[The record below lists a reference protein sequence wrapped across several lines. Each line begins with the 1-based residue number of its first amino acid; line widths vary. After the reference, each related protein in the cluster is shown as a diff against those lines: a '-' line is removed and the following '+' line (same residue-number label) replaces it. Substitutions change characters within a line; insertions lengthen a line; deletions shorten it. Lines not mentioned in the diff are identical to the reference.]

1 MTHVR
6 GRLAA
11 VSVAASAGAGAWVG
25 FSIGVVVGAL
35 LGALVA
41 WFAGAVLAWQRE
53 LAITLGVTRTLLP
66 FGDQIP
72 ALRWIDAHW
81 LIVIPVVAIG
91 FAIVAAIVGAF
102 IGALLASAYNRSPR
116 HAAVVVELPE
126 SSEEVEDYAAPM
138 PSSDS
143 ELPVPAAIIFDLD
156 GTLVDTVETRIHAW
170 LAVFEE
176 ERIRADRLDVAGLIG
191 ADGRRVARDIAARAG
206 KQLDDDRAE
215 AIDRRSGEIYE
226 QLNRDPQPLP
236 GVHDA
241 LEELDRRGLRWAIA
255 TSSRAEQV
263 GTSVAALGLDQQPM
277 IVDGSHVEHA
287 KPEPD
292 LLLYAASTLG
302 VPAERCWYVG
312 DSTWDMMAATA
323 AGMVGVGVPSGAV
336 GRAELEEAG
345 ARTVIPSLDRLVEL
359 LPDA

>member
-1 MTHVR
+1 MHVR

-25 FSIGVVVGAL
+25 FTIGVVIGAL
-35 LGALVA
+35 LGALFS

-81 LIVIPVVAIG
+81 LIVIPAVAIA

-102 IGALLASAYNRSPR
+102 VGALLASAYNRSPR
-116 HAAVVVELPE
+116 HAAVVVELPG
-126 SSEEVEDYAAPM
+126 SEAPAEGYPRPM
-138 PSSDS
+138 PTLDS
-143 ELPVPAAIIFDLD
+143 ELPLPAAIVFDLD

-170 LAVFEE
+170 MAVFEE
-176 ERIRADRLDVAGLIG
+176 ERIRADRLEVAGLIG
-191 ADGRRVARDIAARAG
+191 ADGRRVAREIAERAGEQLADARA
-206 KQLDDDRAE
+206 E
-215 AIDRRSGEIYE
+215 EIDRRAGEIYE
-226 QLNRDPQPLP
+226 ELNRDPIPLP

-241 LEELDRRGLRWAIA
+241 LAALDARGVRWAIA

-263 GTSVAALGLDQQPM
+263 GTSVAALDLDQQPM
-277 IVDGSHVEHA
+277 IVDGSHVDHA

-323 AGMVGVGVPSGAV
+323 AGMVGIGVPTGAI

-345 ARTVIPSLDRLVEL
+345 ARCVIASLDRLRDL
-359 LPDA
+359 LPER

>member
-1 MTHVR
+1 MHVR
-6 GRLAA
+6 GRLAG

-25 FSIGVVVGAL
+25 FSIGIVVGAL
-35 LGALVA
+35 LGALLA

-81 LIVIPVVAIG
+81 LIVIPTVAIG
-91 FAIVAAIVGAF
+91 FAIMAAVVGAF

-116 HAAVVVELPE
+116 HASVVVELPE
-126 SSEEVEDYAAPM
+126 PSAEAGGYARPM
-138 PSSDS
+138 PTSDS
-143 ELPVPAAIIFDLD
+143 ELPVPAAIVFDLD
-156 GTLVDTVETRIHAW
+156 GTLVDTVETRIRAW
-170 LAVFEE
+170 MAVFEE
-176 ERIRADRLDVAGLIG
+176 ERIPADRLEVAGLIG
-191 ADGRRVARDIAARAG
+191 ADGRRVARDVAARAG
-206 KQLDDDRAE
+206 EQLDDGRAE
-215 AIDRRSGEIYE
+215 AIDKRSGEIYE
-226 QLNRDPQPLP
+226 QLNHDPIPLP

-241 LEELDRRGLRWAIA
+241 LAALDARGVQWAIA

-263 GTSVAALGLDQQPM
+263 GTSVAALGLDHRPM
-277 IVDGSHVEHA
+277 IVDGSHVDHA

-302 VPAERCWYVG
+302 VPPERCWYVG

-323 AGMVGVGVPSGAV
+323 ASMVGVGVPTGAV

-345 ARTVIPSLDRLVEL
+345 ARTVIASLDRLVEL
-359 LPDA
+359 LPDT